1 MLFAYFGPE
10 TVLPL
15 ASVLATVF
23 GVVMMFGRASFRFAL
38 MPFRWIFKK
47 GNAPAGSA
55 SALKGPAAWRRP
67 TAAGTRDSVTTETA
81 EEG

>member
-1 MLFAYFGPE
+1 MLLAYFGPE

-23 GVVMMFGRASFRFAL
+23 GVIMMFGRASFRFAL
-38 MPFRWIFKK
+38 APFRWLFKK
-47 GNAPAGSA
+47 GNVPAGG
-55 SALKGPAAWRRP
+55 SALRGPSTWRRG
-67 TAAGTRDSVTTETA
+67 AAEPRRDAVAAEPG

>member
-23 GVVMMFGRASFRFAL
+23 GVILMFGRASFRILLA
-38 MPFRWIFKK
+38 PFRLLR
-47 GNAPAGSA
+47 NRARRPAGGSV
-55 SALKGPAAWRRP
+55 LKGPAAWRRG
-67 TAAGTRDSVTTETA
+67 AAEARRDAVATETS

>member
-23 GVVMMFGRASFRFAL
+23 GVVMMFGRASFRIAL

-47 GNAPAGSA
+47 GNAPSSA

-67 TAAGTRDSVTTETA
+67 ATSGPRDAVTTETA
-81 EEG
+81 EEA